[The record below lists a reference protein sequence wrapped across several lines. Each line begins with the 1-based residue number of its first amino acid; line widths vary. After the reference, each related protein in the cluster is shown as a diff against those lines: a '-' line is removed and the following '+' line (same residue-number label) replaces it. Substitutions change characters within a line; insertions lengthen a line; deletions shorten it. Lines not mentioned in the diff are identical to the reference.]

1 MFGNS
6 AYLTKVKESIMDFKK
21 IMKKFR
27 QIAEQNADSAY
38 DNIWLQRSKPT
49 DDGYE
54 NQTTSLNAMLDDK
67 SDEFIYNVWARAT
80 EEGLAEMDNFVE
92 TELLPKG
99 LRLLEDTELVS
110 KDNGSVRYMIARSNM
125 TS

>member
-1 MFGNS
+1 
-6 AYLTKVKESIMDFKK
+6 MDFKK